1 MASEWPKL
9 SARDS
14 CSWYTACGRFLAYL
28 SLIQPNS
35 QLHFRVPAADLFPL
49 LLQNTRHILPSPAPP
64 GSLPTSY
71 YLLASPSLYTP
82 PLRQLACQPPV
93 EALPEEVESH
103 WVISF
108 TVFILANTTKTWTQP
123 VSVTWKQSTQGEGL
137 MKVTGGKHKHWMEIM
152 LDLLYCMSGWLM
164 LIAYQIIS
172 CFHILSRICDRGL
185 IFTADKSAYYCAL
198 LIYFLIPC
206 SWSGVMID
214 MI

>member
-1 MASEWPKL
+1 MQLIYCVWAIFGVFVTDPTQLTTPLPS
-9 SARDS
+9 S
-14 CSWYTACGRFLAYL
+14 CSWPIPPPVAEH
-28 SLIQPNS
+28 SPHPS
-35 QLHFRVPAADLFPL
+35 VP
-49 LLQNTRHILPSPAPP
+49 RPP

-152 LDLLYCMSGWLM
+152 LYLLYCMSGWLM
-164 LIAYQIIS
+164 LIVS
-172 CFHILSRICDRGL
+172 NNFMLS
-185 IFTADKSAYYCAL
+185 
-198 LIYFLIPC
+198 YFI
-206 SWSGVMID
+206 
-214 MI
+214 